1 MSIARCEKLFEWIEN
16 DLYLLSLN
24 DINCIHPPTKEQ
36 KLQAGRRIICLREKI
51 QRIIVTMKK
60 LNRLAN
66 NDALYHHPMRNEN
79 LRAKLTRSQDSILVD
94 EETIIKFQCILNVL
108 SFQISKP

>member
-1 MSIARCEKLFEWIEN
+1 MSVARLEKLFEWIEN

-24 DINCIHPPTKEQ
+24 DINCVHPPTKEQ
-36 KLQAGRRIICLREKI
+36 KLQAGRRIISSKEKI
-51 QRIIVTMKK
+51 QKLIITMKK

-79 LRAKLTRSQDSILVD
+79 LRAKLTRSQDSISVA
-94 EETIIKFQCILNVL
+94 EETIIKFQCILNSL
-108 SFQISKP
+108 AYC